1 MSAVL
6 TNGQWQTDIVVT
18 QRRMADG
25 STIYFPRN
33 QRTLKNLHQKDSNLS
48 GWKSVKSLPRK
59 TIIVDTEDN
68 IIG

>member
-1 MSAVL
+1 MSAL
-6 TNGQWQTDIVVT
+6 TNSQWISDIVVT
-18 QRRMADG
+18 RRHMADG

-33 QRTLKNLHQKDSNLS
+33 QRTLKKLYQKDSTLC
-48 GWKSVKSLPRK
+48 GWRTVKSLPRK